1 MVGLK
6 LNNMTQRQSKPL
18 TPNDI
23 IDLKRVLWILQ
34 IQGIISFNEMLN
46 ILKMAGLSLND
57 DNTWVDK
64 NGIIY
69 SF

>member
-1 MVGLK
+1 MAQK
-6 LNNMTQRQSKPL
+6 QSKPL

-23 IDLKRVLWILQ
+23 IDLKRVLWIMQ
-34 IQGIISFNEMLN
+34 IQGTISFNEMLN
-46 ILKMAGLSLND
+46 ILKMVGLSLND

-64 NGIIY
+64 NGVIY

>member
-6 LNNMTQRQSKPL
+6 LNNMTQKQSKPL

-23 IDLKRVLWILQ
+23 IDLKRVLWIMQ

-46 ILKMAGLSLND
+46 ILKMVGLSLND

-64 NGIIY
+64 NGVIY

>member
-1 MVGLK
+1 
-6 LNNMTQRQSKPL
+6 MTQKQSKPL

-23 IDLKRVLWILQ
+23 IDLKRVLWIMQ
-34 IQGIISFNEMLN
+34 IQGTISFNEMLN
-46 ILKMAGLSLND
+46 ILKMVGLSLND

-64 NGIIY
+64 NGVIY

>member
-1 MVGLK
+1 MGLK